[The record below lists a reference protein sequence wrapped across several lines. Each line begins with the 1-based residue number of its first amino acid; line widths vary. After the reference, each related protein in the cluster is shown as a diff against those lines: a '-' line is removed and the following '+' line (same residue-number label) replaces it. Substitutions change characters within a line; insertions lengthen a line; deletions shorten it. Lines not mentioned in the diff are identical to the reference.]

1 MRLTYNAPF
10 TLTLALLATVVL
22 IADRA
27 LQGMLAVQLFSVPP
41 VFDSGN
47 VVHYLRLLLFP
58 LGHADGTHLTLNL
71 SVILLVGPLLEEKH
85 GAARLLGLSLAT
97 TLITAVAHLLLFPG
111 TGLLGASGI
120 AFLLIVLG
128 SFTNVRRGT
137 IPLTFVL
144 VALLFLGHELT
155 QRQTGISTLAHL
167 LGGAAGGLYG
177 LRLTL
182 DPPRRGSR

>member
-10 TLTLALLATVVL
+10 TLSLALVATVVL
-22 IADRA
+22 IADRLLGGA
-27 LQGMLAVQLFSVPP
+27 LTAQVFSVPAG
-41 VFDSGN
+41 FDPGN
-47 VVHYLRLLLFP
+47 VIHYLRLLLFP

-85 GAARLLGLSLAT
+85 GAGRLLGLSLVT
-97 TLITAVAHLLLFPG
+97 TLVTAVLHLVLFPG
-111 TGLLGASGI
+111 VGLLGASGI

-128 SFTNVRRGT
+128 SFTNLRRGT

-144 VALLFLGHELT
+144 VAVLFLGHELT
-155 QRQTGISTLAHL
+155 HRQAGISTLAHL

-177 LRLTL
+177 LRMSL
-182 DPPRRGSR
+182 RR